1 MIHLLRLG
9 QLECKA
15 FHLGP
20 TIARFVLL
28 LAKHLL
34 ENEPGLRFG
43 PLPDDYFDREF
54 TRLPLGV
61 RIRKEGSDSWE
72 LRPLVSVNMTEDY
85 KQSMKILGSILTFW
99 YGHKDSL
106 NSMFSQLPCYT
117 SGSNR

>member
-1 MIHLLRLG
+1 MESDGSMPDPPETACFPDRTRETHFLSENMCVSVPYQQLLSN
-9 QLECKA
+9 
-15 FHLGP
+15 
-20 TIARFVLL
+20 
-28 LAKHLL
+28 
-34 ENEPGLRFG
+34 ENLQFRDMGSV
-43 PLPDDYFDREF
+43 
-54 TRLPLGV
+54 GV